1 MSNYIIDEIQPTAWR
16 LRIRDESTGK
26 TEEVAL
32 RPGEPWKVRV
42 GGAPKPKPEP
52 SDKRPAA
59 ETPKPEQVPTPASS
73 SEKSTEPLPK
83 DLKLALEN
91 GSGNTVVATAH
102 GRSAAAWVKTQK
114 RLLGR
119 KWDETAEGNP
129 FVMLRNSPTL
139 LEDLERALPGIRLDT
154 KRYTPPEA
162 KEAKEAKE
170 ASAAKDTKETKE
182 TKKSEEPEKAKKTE
196 KPEKPATEET
206 KSVERPAANT
216 TKKPARTDKPAR
228 RGKSAGKPPKLQPG
242 AGPGGLEWSE
252 TRDAGNRAIVAPWQQ
267 GHFKILRAGSGVYAL
282 FYEYERGGYEQL
294 ACGKPDELKQV
305 ASARTS
311 GKGQRVTEALARG
324 ACNTCA
330 PAPAEPAANES
341 PKRSPRAT
349 VRAAEPAPE
358 PTPAPDPTPAPA
370 PAESTPPTNDASR
383 DAELMSGF
391 RKELAGIFDE
401 DDE

>member
-102 GRSAAAWVKTQK
+102 GRGAAAWVKTQK

-119 KWDETAEGNP
+119 KWEETTEGNP

-154 KRYTPPEA
+154 KHYTPPEA
-162 KEAKEAKE
+162 PAVKE
-170 ASAAKDTKETKE
+170 TKETKE
-182 TKKSEEPEKAKKTE
+182 TKKSEEPEETKKAET
-196 KPEKPATEET
+196 PATEEIKHAET
-206 KSVERPAANT
+206 PAAKK
-216 TKKPARTDKPAR
+216 TKKPARADKPAR
-228 RGKSAGKPPKLQPG
+228 KGKNAGKPPKLQPG

-252 TRDAGNRAIVAPWQQ
+252 TRDAGNRAIVAPWQE

-349 VRAAEPAPE
+349 VRAAEPVPE
-358 PTPAPDPTPAPA
+358 PTPAPEPIPAPA
-370 PAESTPPTNDASR
+370 PAEPIPPTSDAAR

>member
-42 GGAPKPKPEP
+42 GGTAKPKPEP
-52 SDKRPAA
+52 PDKRPAA
-59 ETPKPEQVPTPASS
+59 EKSKPEPVPTPA
-73 SEKSTEPLPK
+73 EPPAKSTEPLPK

-102 GRSAAAWVKTQK
+102 GRSAAAWAKTQR

-154 KRYTPPEA
+154 KHFTPPEA
-162 KEAKEAKE
+162 P
-170 ASAAKDTKETKE
+170 AAKETKE
-182 TKKSEEPEKAKKTE
+182 TKKSEEPEEAKRA
-196 KPEKPATEET
+196 EKPATEET
-206 KSVERPAANT
+206 KIVETPAAKK
-216 TKKPARTDKPAR
+216 TKKPTHADKPAR
-228 RGKSAGKPPKLQPG
+228 KGKNAGKPPKLQPG
-242 AGPGGLEWSE
+242 AGPGGLEWTE
-252 TRDAGNRAIVAPWQQ
+252 TRDAGNRAIVAPWQE

-294 ACGKPDELKQV
+294 ACGKPDDLKQV
-305 ASARTS
+305 ASARTSS

-341 PKRSPRAT
+341 PKRSPRAS
-349 VRAAEPAPE
+349 VRAAEPSPE
-358 PTPAPDPTPAPA
+358 PTPAQDPVPVPAPA
-370 PAESTPPTNDASR
+370 PAEPTPPTSDASR

>member
-1 MSNYIIDEIQPTAWR
+1 MSQYIIDEIQPTAWR

-42 GGAPKPKPEP
+42 GGTAKPKAEP
-52 SDKRPAA
+52 TEQKPAA
-59 ETPKPEQVPTPASS
+59 EKPRPEPAAAPAEPPKT
-73 SEKSTEPLPK
+73 STEPLPK
-83 DLKLALEN
+83 DLKLSLEN
-91 GSGNTVVATAH
+91 GSSNTVVATAH
-102 GRSAAAWVKTQK
+102 GRGAAAWAKTQK

-119 KWDETAEGNP
+119 KWDETTEGNP

-162 KEAKEAKE
+162 P
-170 ASAAKDTKETKE
+170 AAKE
-182 TKKSEEPEKAKKTE
+182 TKKSEDPEEAKKA
-196 KPEKPATEET
+196 EKPATEET
-206 KSVERPAANT
+206 KIVETPAAKK
-216 TKKPARTDKPAR
+216 TKKPTHADKLARK
-228 RGKSAGKPPKLQPG
+228 GKNAGKPPKLQPG
-242 AGPGGLEWSE
+242 AGPGGLEWTE
-252 TRDAGNRAIVAPWQQ
+252 TRDAGNRAIVAPWQE

-305 ASARTS
+305 ASARTT
-311 GKGQRVTEALARG
+311 GTGQRVTEALARG
-324 ACNTCA
+324 ACNTCT
-330 PAPAEPAANES
+330 PAAANDRPERT
-341 PKRSPRAT
+341 PKPAT
-349 VRAAEPAPE
+349 VAAEPTE
-358 PTPAPDPTPAPA
+358 PVPPAPP
-370 PAESTPPTNDASR
+370 STPPADPPPPPSDTAR

-401 DDE
+401 DDA